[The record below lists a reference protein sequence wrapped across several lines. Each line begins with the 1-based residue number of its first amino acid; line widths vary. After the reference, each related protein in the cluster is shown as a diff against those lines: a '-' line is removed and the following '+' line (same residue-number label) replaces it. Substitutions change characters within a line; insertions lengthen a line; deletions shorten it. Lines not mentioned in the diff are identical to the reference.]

1 MNIHTITVAQVIK
14 TKSRL
19 KGAGLL
25 NKTDDLILKRFI
37 SAMEVNDVSTL
48 TRDDLVDI
56 WHIVEF
62 TKWLEANPQQIKYKK
77 DNSRISL
84 D

>member
-1 MNIHTITVAQVIK
+1 MNIHTITTAQVIK

-25 NKTDDLILKRFI
+25 NKLDNDVLMRFI
-37 SAMEVNDVSTL
+37 AAMEANDVSTL
-48 TRDDLVDI
+48 KRDDLVDI